1 MSGEHAYDMQ
11 VPDLAAQVEQ
21 ATTDFVE
28 KSEHIAKC
36 LQAKA
41 VAEGSFA
48 DSGDVGSGN
57 GGVTPYRRAPPE
69 EEGG

>member
-11 VPDLAAQVEQ
+11 VPDLASHVEQ

-36 LQAKA
+36 L
-41 VAEGSFA
+41 
-48 DSGDVGSGN
+48 
-57 GGVTPYRRAPPE
+57 RRPLQMQLRRQW
-69 EEGG
+69 

>member
-11 VPDLAAQVEQ
+11 DLAVQVEQ
-21 ATTDFVE
+21 STTDFVE

-41 VAEGSFA
+41 AAASSFA
-48 DSGDVGSGN
+48 DPISTLEAEMSGEHAYDM
-57 GGVTPYRRAPPE
+57 
-69 EEGG
+69 